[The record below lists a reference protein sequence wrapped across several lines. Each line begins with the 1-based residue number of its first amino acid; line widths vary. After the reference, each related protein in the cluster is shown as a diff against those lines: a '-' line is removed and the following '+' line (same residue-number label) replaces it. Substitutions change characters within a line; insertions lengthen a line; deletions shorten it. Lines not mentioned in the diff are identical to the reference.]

1 MKLQAR
7 RISLLLLAGVCL
19 ALPHAASAEDPLPV
33 LDAPIVTSKD
43 DDSQTVAVGNIRT
56 LDFDFEVQAII
67 GKPDLM
73 RGDID
78 PSNPR
83 QVRLTPLK
91 KGTTDVLIRDQR
103 GRLVRQINYNI
114 ITDDLSQKVQAVRKL
129 LFDIEG
135 IFIESV
141 DAKIVIDGELIVPRD
156 FDRILQV
163 QQAYPEVL
171 NLVTLS
177 RVSRDAI
184 ARRMQKE
191 INDDPGGANV
201 TVKIINDTFFLFG
214 KVDSSVDRE
223 RAETIAG
230 TYLPE
235 VINSQA
241 TKDGVL
247 VQGAKKFS
255 IRNMVVVEEPPPPP
269 PPKMVRV
276 TYHFVEIGKEFLKSS
291 AFKWAPLQSEDS
303 GIRYGAGTAGGVA
316 SSGSFSGTITS
327 LIPKLQSGANGGFAR
342 ILFSTVAV
350 GEEKRQ
356 IELIRNDFIPFISS
370 VVNGVPVADN
380 QPVGMNIKVTPEI
393 LGEDKLR
400 LDTAVQ
406 FTALSGA
413 GAGGRPRTTFTSVT
427 NSVLLKSGD
436 SAALG
441 GLISS
446 DTAKDIDKDPFGAP
460 EGGGSALFNLLRSK
474 AFRTKKTQ
482 FVVFITPK
490 IINDAAEGTADIK
503 SKILNNSQKK
513 RRRVV
518 R

>member
-1 MKLQAR
+1 M
-7 RISLLLLAGVCL
+7 
-19 ALPHAASAEDPLPV
+19 AAPSFAEDPPPV
-33 LDAPIVTSKD
+33 GDSAPIVASKD

-67 GKPDLM
+67 GNPALM

-103 GRLVRQINYNI
+103 GRLVRKINYNI
-114 ITDDLSQKVQAVRKL
+114 ITDDLSQKVEAVRKL

-177 RVSRDAI
+177 KVSRDAI

-191 INDDPGGANV
+191 INDDPGGVNV

-241 TKDGVL
+241 TKEGVL

-255 IRNMVVVEEPPPPP
+255 IRNMISVEEPPPPP

-291 AFKWAPLQSEDS
+291 FFKWAPLQSEQS
-303 GIRYGAGTAGGVA
+303 GISFGAGTAGGVA
-316 SSGSFSGTITS
+316 SNGSFSGTLS
-327 LIPKLQSGANGGFAR
+327 NLIPKLQSGANGGFAR
-342 ILFSTVAV
+342 ILFSTVAI
-350 GEEKRQ
+350 GEDKRP
-356 IELIRNDFIPFISS
+356 IEVLRNDNIPFISA
-370 VVNGVPVADN
+370 VVNGVPVPDN
-380 QPVGMNIKVTPEI
+380 VPVGINVKVTPEI
-393 LGEDKLR
+393 MGEDKLR
-400 LDTAVQ
+400 LDTFIQ
-406 FTALSGA
+406 FTAFAGA
-413 GAGGRPRTTFTSVT
+413 GAGGKPRTTATTMT
-427 NSVLLKSGD
+427 NTVLIKSGE

-446 DTAKDIDKDPFGAP
+446 DTAKDIDKDPEAGGTGGAT
-460 EGGGSALFNLLRSK
+460 GTALFSLLRSK

-490 IINDAAEGTADIK
+490 IIADASEGTADIK
-503 SKILNNSQKK
+503 AKILNNSQKK